1 MGKEVT
7 VAQENAVVERPLE
20 TPMDFIG
27 RLLDDPN
34 FDPEKLEKMVE
45 LQERWEDRKAVREF
59 NEALAAFQ
67 DAVPRIEKVK
77 KGAHDIL
84 YAPLDD
90 IMRTI
95 QPALSANGLS
105 VRFNTNMVDR
115 ETIEAQCIVSHRGG
129 HSETS
134 SIVVPVDAKQVANS
148 SQKMGSANSYAKRYA
163 LSNAL
168 NLAFSE
174 GDDDAYSLY
183 ETISDDQAIVL
194 RDLLDET
201 KSDVKA
207 FLKYAGAAKIED
219 ISTARYES
227 LVKMLERKRDS

>member
-1 MGKEVT
+1 MAEKKV
-7 VAQENAVVERPLE
+7 AVVEERAVAVPE
-20 TPMDFIG
+20 TPMDFIS
-27 RLLDDPN
+27 RMLEDPN

-45 LQERWEDRKAVREF
+45 LQERWEDRQAIKAF

-67 DAVPRIEKVK
+67 DAVPRIEKLK

-105 VRFNTNMVDR
+105 VRFNTNMIDR
-115 ETIEAQCIVSHRGG
+115 DTIEAQCIVSHKAG

-134 SIVVPVDAKQVANS
+134 SIVVPVDGKQVANS

-183 ETISDDQAIVL
+183 ETINEDQAIVIN
-194 RDLLDET
+194 DLLEET
-201 KSDVKA
+201 GSDRKA
-207 FLKYAGAAKIED
+207 FLKYARAAKIED
-219 ISTARYES
+219 ISTARYDE
-227 LVKMLERKRDS
+227 LVSMLKRKQS